1 MWTKADEVMF
11 KFLKKGYYF
20 YKVGENELKVYDTVV
35 TVRGA
40 LESGVIRIVVNGQEK
55 AIPITDFV
63 DVVFTMAHY
72 DDVITLLKEM
82 LGDRY
87 EDLEKYGAQIWVHPN
102 GDIATVEV
110 TFRGERYYIIFMFE
124 WSEAGITN
132 IARTASIYGEVD
144 DIFNIWEIIESM
156 EVVYGG
162 GRR

>member
-40 LESGVIRIVVNGQEK
+40 LESSVIRIVVNGQEK
-55 AIPITDFV
+55 EICITDFV
-63 DVVFTMAHY
+63 NAVFTMAHY

-87 EDLEKYGAQIWVHPN
+87 EDLEKYSAWIWVYPK
-102 GDIATVEV
+102 GDTATVKV
-110 TFRGERYYIIFMFE
+110 AFGGERYYIIFTFE
-124 WSEAGITN
+124 WSEAGIKN

-156 EVVYGG
+156 EVVEDE
-162 GRR
+162 